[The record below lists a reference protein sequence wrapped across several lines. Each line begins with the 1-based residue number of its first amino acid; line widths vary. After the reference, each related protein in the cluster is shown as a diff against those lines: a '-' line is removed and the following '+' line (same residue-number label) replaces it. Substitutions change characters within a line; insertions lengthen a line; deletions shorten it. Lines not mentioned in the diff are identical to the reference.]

1 MTTRVTDKMV
11 YSQAGNAINRT
22 RGNLVKNQEQG
33 TSGKRIS
40 RPSDDPAGLV
50 RSLDLKQQLAQ
61 NKQLQTNVV
70 STNAIMKIS
79 ENALGDLSDVLAR
92 AKELAV
98 SMSNS
103 TNQEKSVLQSASA
116 EVEQLFSRALQIGNT
131 RVGDRYIFGGYQTL
145 NAPFDHDGNYFGDDG
160 IIQVEVDSG
169 HKVSMNIPGSFV
181 FYGVDKIAPEA
192 SKIRENGSKGI
203 PTLGLPLESELR
215 GPASAIAKSATSGVE
230 AQATKEALKAAE
242 KGGEK
247 LAEKVGVGQAG
258 GGVNVLKSLK
268 DFNDSLKGGNIKG
281 INSALDTLEEAF
293 QQVVTSRSMIG
304 SQQKTLE
311 MVQSSLE
318 HDEVTKIDLNS
329 RVEDADALKVFSD
342 LAKDEHALNASL
354 ETSKRLITPSLL
366 DFLK

>member
-98 SMSNS
+98 SMSNT

-116 EVEQLFSRALQIGNT
+116 EVEQLFSRASL
-131 RVGDRYIFGGYQTL
+131 
-145 NAPFDHDGNYFGDDG
+145 
-160 IIQVEVDSG
+160 
-169 HKVSMNIPGSFV
+169 
-181 FYGVDKIAPEA
+181 
-192 SKIRENGSKGI
+192 
-203 PTLGLPLESELR
+203 
-215 GPASAIAKSATSGVE
+215 
-230 AQATKEALKAAE
+230 AA
-242 KGGEK
+242 
-247 LAEKVGVGQAG
+247 
-258 GGVNVLKSLK
+258 
-268 DFNDSLKGGNIKG
+268 
-281 INSALDTLEEAF
+281 
-293 QQVVTSRSMIG
+293 
-304 SQQKTLE
+304 
-311 MVQSSLE
+311 
-318 HDEVTKIDLNS
+318 
-329 RVEDADALKVFSD
+329 
-342 LAKDEHALNASL
+342 
-354 ETSKRLITPSLL
+354 
-366 DFLK
+366 